1 MLFGSNFPPVSE
13 LDVKLEYDAVISLA
27 SNQKTREKQQ
37 RDMTKRKA
45 EFPPPPVQ
53 RPDRGAPETARRP
66 PGDRLEA
73 ARRRLGDGLEAARRR
88 HGGGPE
94 ETGRLPA
101 GGREAAVR
109 PRPRSFPTDDAS
121 SCVAVVDF

>member
-53 RPDRGAPETARRP
+53 RPDRGAPETALRRP
-66 PGDRLEA
+66 GGGSETAWRRHGGGMEA
-73 ARRRLGDGLEAARRR
+73 ARRR
-88 HGGGPE
+88 
-94 ETGRLPA
+94 PA
-101 GGREAAVR
+101 GCRQEAER
-109 PRPRSFPTDDAS
+109 QR
-121 SCVAVVDF
+121 